1 MNHYGEIVKNKIDEL
16 DMNKTAIAEKLGMA
30 RNTLYRHLDTPNLSL
45 DIILNIGKIIKYDF
59 TNEIPQLKELAKKK
73 KTADELDIDYWRDK
87 YVTLQDDYIA
97 LLKAKNDD
105 LLAIIQ
111 NMAALV
117 NKISIVAKK

>member
-1 MNHYGEIVKNKIDEL
+1 
-16 DMNKTAIAEKLGMA
+16 MNKTAIAEKLGMA